1 MKKTPLEEEVLAA
14 IRPRPEEARH
24 IQQVAERILSRI
36 RDVGRAEGMV
46 VGSVARGTWIHGDRD
61 LDIFLLFDPSLT
73 REELE
78 EHGLSLARE
87 IAAAE
92 AESFREKYA
101 EHPYINASIEGLDV
115 DLVPCYRVE
124 SACCLQSAV
133 DRTPFHTLYI
143 RERIKPF
150 IDDVL
155 LLKQFAKAG
164 GIYGSDQMTE
174 GFAGYLCELL
184 VLSYG
189 GFSPLLEAASRWRPG
204 IIIDPE
210 GHRARDFS
218 EPLVVVDPVD
228 PKRNVS
234 ASVSLTRMCEFIEL
248 ARGYLKNPGRE
259 YFFPPPRPVL
269 SIDEAADLLARRE
282 TFLYALVLPTPPFIE
297 EIVVPQLRK
306 SLEAVR
312 GLLDRHGFL
321 VNRADCEMH
330 EEQSMLLFEL
340 LVEELPVVVRH
351 TGPPV
356 WNQTNAAKFTTKYHA
371 CSERDLFSGPFIDDG
386 LLVVEKRRTY
396 TRAADLLRSPEVLQV
411 ALGKHVKQAMER
423 SFSVH
428 RGIECYREEFAP
440 FISSFLQKYSPM
452 TWIARSREKTGPGK
466 GEGG

>member
-1 MKKTPLEEEVLAA
+1 LKKTALEEEVLSLL
-14 IRPRPEEARH
+14 RPTPEEVSH
-24 IQQVAERILSRI
+24 INGVAQRILDRI
-36 RDVGRAEGMV
+36 RADGRAEGMV

-61 LDIFLLFDPSLT
+61 LDIFLLFDPSLS

-78 EHGLSLARE
+78 EQGLSLARA

-92 AESFREKYA
+92 AERFREKYA
-101 EHPYINASIEGLDV
+101 EHPYINASIDGLDV

-124 SACCLQSAV
+124 SACSIKSAV
-133 DRTPFHTLYI
+133 DRTPFHTVYI
-143 RERIKPF
+143 RERIQPF

-189 GFSPLLEAASRWRPG
+189 GFLPLLEAASRWRPG
-204 IIIDPE
+204 IIIDPA
-210 GHRARDFS
+210 GHRARDFP

-248 ARGYLKNPGRE
+248 ARGYIGEPGRTF
-259 YFFPPPRPVL
+259 FFPPPRPVL
-269 SIDEAADLLARRE
+269 SVDEAASLLSMRG
-282 TFLYALVLPTPPFIE
+282 TFLYAITFPTPPYIE
-297 EIVVPQLRK
+297 DIVVPQLRK
-306 SLEAVR
+306 SLDAIR
-312 GLLDRHGFL
+312 GLLDRHGFS

-330 EEQSMLLFEL
+330 EENSMLLFEL
-340 LVEELPVVVRH
+340 LVEELPSVVRH
-351 TGPPV
+351 AGPPV
-356 WNQTNAAKFTTKYHA
+356 WNQTNAAKFTAKYRG
-371 CSERDLFSGPFIDDG
+371 CSEKDLFSGPFIEDG
-386 LLVVEKRRTY
+386 LLIVEKRRAY

-423 SFSVH
+423 SYTVH
-428 RGIECYREEFAP
+428 KGIECYREEFAP
-440 FISSFLQKYSPM
+440 FISGFLRKYSPM
-452 TWIARSREKTGPGK
+452 TWLARH
-466 GEGG
+466 